1 MKLYIKMLSI
11 AIGIVLLQLACY
23 NLFGKRSIHI
33 ACMKN
38 LMTLAY
44 GVDSLG
50 IYTPYIDLTDKEK
63 QKISSALS
71 FKAIEFT
78 SDPNEFSKRFR
89 HNEKKYGA
97 GYQIDNLNPVFA
109 DVTEHNGTLEYG
121 EVWRSRYVW
130 ILFGWIQVQQ
140 ENIGQS

>member
-1 MKLYIKMLSI
+1 MKLYVKILSMV
-11 AIGIVLLQLACY
+11 IGIVLLQLACY

-38 LMTLAY
+38 LKILAY
-44 GVDSLG
+44 DIDTLG
-50 IYTPYIDLTDKEK
+50 IYSPYIELTNGERD
-63 QKISSALS
+63 QISRALP

-78 SDPNEFSKRFR
+78 IDRDDFSKRFR

-121 EVWRSRYVW
+121 EVWRSKYVW
-130 ILFGWIQVQQ
+130 ILFGWIQIQQ